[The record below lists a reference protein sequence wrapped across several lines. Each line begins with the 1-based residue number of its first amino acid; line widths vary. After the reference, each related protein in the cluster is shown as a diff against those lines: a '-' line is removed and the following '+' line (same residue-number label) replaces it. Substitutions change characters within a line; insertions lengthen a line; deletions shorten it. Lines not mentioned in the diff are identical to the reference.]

1 MTQQLLLQNQYDRIY
16 EYFKTTTEQFDFLG
30 WDGKILN
37 VWDNFCI
44 TEIYKYR
51 ELKSLGIF

>member
-16 EYFKTTTEQFDFLG
+16 EYFKTTTEQFDFLE

-44 TEIYKYR
+44 IEIYKYR